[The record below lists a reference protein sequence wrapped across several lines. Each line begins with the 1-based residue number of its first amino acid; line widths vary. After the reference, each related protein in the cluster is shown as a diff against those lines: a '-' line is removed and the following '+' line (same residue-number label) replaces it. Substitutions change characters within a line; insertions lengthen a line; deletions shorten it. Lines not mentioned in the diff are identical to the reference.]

1 MAQEKKVKLKKASTN
16 TPQNQNLTEVKDDNI
31 VVKKDDI
38 IDLDEL
44 NTQIDNLSKK
54 ITKTNTKPVTAME
67 VFMSLPDDLLIE
79 MIYKD
84 PEGINVM
91 CMALGI
97 ELSNTKFIR
106 DLEA

>member
-1 MAQEKKVKLKKASTN
+1 LALEKEAKHKRVLIN
-16 TPQNQNLTEVKDDNI
+16 IPLNQNHIEVKDDNYFMI
-31 VVKKDDI
+31 KD
-38 IDLDEL
+38 
-44 NTQIDNLSKK
+44 TK
-54 ITKTNTKPVTAME
+54 IKKPVTAME